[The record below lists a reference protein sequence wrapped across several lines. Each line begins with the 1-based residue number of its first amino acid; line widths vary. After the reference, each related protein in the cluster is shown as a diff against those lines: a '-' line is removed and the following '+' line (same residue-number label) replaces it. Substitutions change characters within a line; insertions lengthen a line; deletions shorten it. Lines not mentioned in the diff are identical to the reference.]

1 MTQSRI
7 NRIKPAKRRLLKS
20 PRSTLRLVS
29 IPEKLSSGGR
39 FKLGGAYL
47 VPKSITKITARTA
60 YVTVSQYKDVLTGV
74 SHSTHRKDSSEVPCQ
89 AKNLRDSFSA
99 RVPFR
104 VHRCARL
111 SATCDTIAKY
121 GRVR

>member
-74 SHSTHRKDSSEVPCQ
+74 SHSTASAMRIHKKDSSEVPCQ

-111 SATCDTIAKY
+111 SAT
-121 GRVR
+121 